1 MGPSVLRPLLKHAL
15 VSALWL
21 AATIGDAAAEEYTL
35 LVPPLNSIQ
44 RSAQG
49 GEATTDTPIT
59 QWLQLRVF
67 ESGVACDTDR
77 HALLQDATVEF
88 QMARERFAEHSKRLP
103 DGPPEE
109 WSTETMA
116 YYRHD
121 VRPLGMDALQKAAR
135 FWQLY
140 LGKCVGGSHVGF
152 RDRE

>member
-1 MGPSVLRPLLKHAL
+1 MGPSVLGPLLTHVLA
-15 VSALWL
+15 SALWL
-21 AATIGDAAAEEYTL
+21 AATTGDAAAEEYAL
-35 LVPPLNSIQ
+35 LVPPLNSIH
-44 RSAQG
+44 SAHG
-49 GEATTDTPIT
+49 SEATTDTPVT

-67 ESGVACDTDR
+67 ESEAACDTDR
-77 HALLQDATVEF
+77 HALLQDANVEF

-109 WSTETMA
+109 WSTETLA
-116 YYRHD
+116 YYRRD

>member
-1 MGPSVLRPLLKHAL
+1 MGLSVLRLFNHSLVGALL
-15 VSALWL
+15 V
-21 AATIGDAAAEEYTL
+21 AATVGDAAAEEYML
-35 LVPPLNSIQ
+35 LVPPLTSVQ
-44 RSAQG
+44 RPTHG
-49 GEATTDTPIT
+49 GEATTNTPVA

-77 HALLQDATVEF
+77 HTLLQDATVEF

>member
-1 MGPSVLRPLLKHAL
+1 MGSFVLRTLTG
-15 VSALWL
+15 VIVVV
-21 AATIGDAAAEEYTL
+21 AAAGHVMAEEYLL
-35 LVPPLNSIQ
+35 LVPPLNSIN
-44 RSAQG
+44 RPTHG
-49 GEATTDTPIT
+49 GEATTDTPVA
-59 QWLQLRVF
+59 QWLQLRIF
-67 ESGVACDTDR
+67 ENAVACDTDR
-77 HALLQDATVEF
+77 HTLLQDATVEF

-140 LGKCVGGSHVGF
+140 LGKCVGGSHAGF

>member
-1 MGPSVLRPLLKHAL
+1 MGPSVLRPLLKHVLA
-15 VSALWL
+15 SALWL
-21 AATIGDAAAEEYTL
+21 AATTGDAAAEEYAL
-35 LVPPLNSIQ
+35 LVPPLNSIH
-44 RSAQG
+44 SAPG
-49 GEATTDTPIT
+49 SEATTDTPVT

-77 HALLQDATVEF
+77 HTLLQDATVEF

-109 WSTETMA
+109 WSTDTLA
-116 YYRHD
+116 YYRRD
-121 VRPLGMDALQKAAR
+121 VRPLATDALQKATR

-152 RDRE
+152 RDGE